1 MSGDDFDFSD
11 HDLDDLPAN
20 TFEQFEAAA
29 IRATQQQATQ
39 QQATQQQHA
48 ALASDY
54 GLDDGDEVINLDD
67 QDRFAQ
73 PQQGRAHASHAT
85 YDAYDAYEEGTTID
99 EGDTYQHEH
108 ENEHMQLVEPPR
120 QSQADP
126 DQLLS
131 RIKKLEQEKA
141 RQRREAE
148 DLKNKLQTKSGEAD
162 TIRRRHDAELRRHE
176 RQLAD
181 QQQYH
186 GDELAK
192 LKAEIEALRREKE
205 QAATSS
211 MFNQHDVRDASL
223 VPRARKP
230 MTARP
235 KAGPSKSP
243 AGTPKKPRGPMGDG
257 FDDNDVVMAS
267 PSRTRER
274 QKTATPSLAGK
285 RKRNVVDASPIPLQ
299 LSEPPSQS
307 REKEEGAGAG
317 AETVEEDVRVDAAL
331 LDFFR
336 KDDRRFDLLHR
347 LMAHMSPNGTDRVF
361 DALAQYRYPSML
373 SKRLSSVFYDILSVK
388 TFQDVHTLALDICY
402 AICDL
407 WAQCLTEHYYAPI
420 NMLLD
425 ALHFV
430 LARERSETAC
440 KIKTHFVPLM
450 IDSVD
455 LVANPLSKAAKA
467 GQEAVNALYASGHRE
482 ITAQIDV
489 LECLELLYLIATSCV
504 GLEGTEPAELWEA
517 IPSDFTLMLLNKEQ
531 PIAQISLMLD
541 IIATSA
547 LPTSIGPIITSASQ
561 TDSQATREDALIG
574 RLTNIFTET
583 PSSTADP
590 SPADPPDPVTE
601 TDTLS
606 LRLQVLSLLTI
617 LSIPPY
623 GATHLA
629 QNRIC
634 IGRLIKYLDRLLNTL
649 YKTPLAPTQSTAIA
663 SINACMK
670 LIFHIVSSNPG
681 FDVKSKL
688 VNTLG
693 GQHAY
698 LVSLTRL
705 AFSEGLVLE
714 RGIED
719 EVVDMAHGI
728 LDEGLSL
735 EEGEAFGGV
744 FSTGTSA
751 A

>member
-1 MSGDDFDFSD
+1 M
-11 HDLDDLPAN
+11 
-20 TFEQFEAAA
+20 T
-29 IRATQQQATQ
+29 
-39 QQATQQQHA
+39 
-48 ALASDY
+48 
-54 GLDDGDEVINLDD
+54 
-67 QDRFAQ
+67 
-73 PQQGRAHASHAT
+73 AH
-85 YDAYDAYEEGTTID
+85 
-99 EGDTYQHEH
+99 
-108 ENEHMQLVEPPR
+108 P
-120 QSQADP
+120 
-126 DQLLS
+126 
-131 RIKKLEQEKA
+131 K
-141 RQRREAE
+141 
-148 DLKNKLQTKSGEAD
+148 
-162 TIRRRHDAELRRHE
+162 
-176 RQLAD
+176 
-181 QQQYH
+181 
-186 GDELAK
+186 
-192 LKAEIEALRREKE
+192 
-205 QAATSS
+205 AATS
-211 MFNQHDVRDASL
+211 R
-223 VPRARKP
+223 
-230 MTARP
+230 
-235 KAGPSKSP
+235 SP
-243 AGTPKKPRGPMGDG
+243 AGTPKKVRGPLGDG

-307 REKEEGAGAG
+307 REKEAGAGAG
-317 AETVEEDVRVDAAL
+317 AETVEEDAPVDAAL

-361 DALAQYRYPSML
+361 DALAQYKYPSMQ
-373 SKRLSSVFYDILSVK
+373 SKRLSSVFYDILAVK

-420 NMLLD
+420 NLLLD

-430 LARERSETAC
+430 LARERCETAC
-440 KIKTHFVPLM
+440 KIKSHFVQLM

-455 LVANPLSKAAKA
+455 LVANPLSKAAKT

-504 GLEGTEPAELWEA
+504 GLEGTEPADLWEA

-531 PIAQISLMLD
+531 PVAQISLMLD

-547 LPTSIGPIITSASQ
+547 LSTSIGPITTSASQ

-590 SPADPPDPVTE
+590 SPTDPPPPVTE

-606 LRLQVLSLLTI
+606 LRLQVISLLTT
-617 LSIPPY
+617 LSIPQH
-623 GATHLA
+623 GATRLA

-634 IGRLIKYLDRLLNTL
+634 IGRLIKYLDRLLTTL
-649 YKTPLAPTQSTAIA
+649 YKTPLAPTQATTIA
-663 SINACMK
+663 SINAVMK

-698 LVSLTRL
+698 LVGLTRL

-714 RGIED
+714 RGIE
-719 EVVDMAHGI
+719 EGVVDMAHGI

-744 FSTGTSA
+744 FGTGTSVA
-751 A
+751 

>member
-1 MSGDDFDFSD
+1 
-11 HDLDDLPAN
+11 
-20 TFEQFEAAA
+20 
-29 IRATQQQATQ
+29 
-39 QQATQQQHA
+39 
-48 ALASDY
+48 
-54 GLDDGDEVINLDD
+54 
-67 QDRFAQ
+67 
-73 PQQGRAHASHAT
+73 
-85 YDAYDAYEEGTTID
+85 
-99 EGDTYQHEH
+99 
-108 ENEHMQLVEPPR
+108 
-120 QSQADP
+120 
-126 DQLLS
+126 
-131 RIKKLEQEKA
+131 
-141 RQRREAE
+141 
-148 DLKNKLQTKSGEAD
+148 
-162 TIRRRHDAELRRHE
+162 
-176 RQLAD
+176 
-181 QQQYH
+181 
-186 GDELAK
+186 
-192 LKAEIEALRREKE
+192 
-205 QAATSS
+205 
-211 MFNQHDVRDASL
+211 
-223 VPRARKP
+223 

-235 KAGPSKSP
+235 KAGKSRSP
-243 AGTPKKPRGPMGDG
+243 VGTPKKVRGPLGDG

-267 PSRTRER
+267 PSRTRDR

-299 LSEPPSQS
+299 LSEPISQS
-307 REKEEGAGAG
+307 REKEAGADAG
-317 AETVEEDVRVDAAL
+317 AETVEEDPRIDAAL

-361 DALAQYRYPSML
+361 DALAQYKYPSTQ
-373 SKRLSSVFYDILSVK
+373 SKRLSSVFYDTLSVK

-402 AICDL
+402 AICHL

-420 NMLLD
+420 NLLLD

-430 LARERSETAC
+430 LARERCETAC
-440 KIKTHFVPLM
+440 KIKSHFVPLM

-455 LVANPLSKAAKA
+455 LVANPLSKAART
-467 GQEAVNALYASGHRE
+467 GQEAVNALYVSGHRE

-489 LECLELLYLIATSCV
+489 LECLHLLYLIATSCV
-504 GLEGTEPAELWEA
+504 GLEGTEPTDLWEA

-547 LPTSIGPIITSASQ
+547 LPTSIGPITTSASQ

-590 SPADPPDPVTE
+590 SPSEPPDPVTE

-606 LRLQVLSLLTI
+606 LRLQVISLLTT
-617 LSIPPY
+617 LSLPQY
-623 GATHLA
+623 GATRLA

-634 IGRLIKYLDRLLNTL
+634 IGRLIKYLDRLLTTL
-649 YKTPLAPTQSTAIA
+649 YKTPLAPTQTPTIT
-663 SINACMK
+663 SINATMK

-698 LVSLTRL
+698 LVGLTRL

-714 RGIED
+714 RGIE
-719 EVVDMAHGI
+719 EGVVDMALEM

-744 FSTGTSA
+744 FGTGTSVA
-751 A
+751 